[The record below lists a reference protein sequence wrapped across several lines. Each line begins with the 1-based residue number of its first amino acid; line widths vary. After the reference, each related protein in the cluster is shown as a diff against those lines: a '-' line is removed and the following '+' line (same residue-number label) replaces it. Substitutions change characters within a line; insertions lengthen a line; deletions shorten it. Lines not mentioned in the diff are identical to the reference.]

1 METYKAKIN
10 YLYNSGFTVETEN
23 YLLIFDYYK
32 DSTDNGY
39 KSISNGAVG
48 EEDLKTQKKVIVFSS
63 HSHFD
68 HFNPIIL
75 KWKQIRPDIHYILS
89 SDINIDKN
97 DRNNYINMLS
107 VYEDLHIDNLYVKAF
122 SSNDIGIS
130 FLVKVDNITIFH
142 SGDLNWWHWWDENE
156 EFNSKMEK
164 SFKSEIEK
172 IKSNSI
178 DIAFFPVDSRLKEY
192 YFIGGEYFIKKI
204 NPNLFIPMHFRE
216 DFNVTKKFKEK
227 IKAANTK
234 IVDISKRG
242 EQILY

>member
-1 METYKAKIN
+1 MENYKAKIN

-32 DSTDNGY
+32 DSTDSGD

-75 KWKQIRPDIHYILS
+75 KWKQIRPDINYILS

-97 DRNNYINMLS
+97 DRDNYINMLS

-216 DFNVTKKFKEK
+216 DFNITRKFKEK

>member
-1 METYKAKIN
+1 MENYKAKIN

-32 DSTDNGY
+32 DSTDSGD

-75 KWKQIRPDIHYILS
+75 KWKQIRPDINYILS

-216 DFNVTKKFKEK
+216 DFNITRKFKEK
-227 IKAANTK
+227 IKAVNTK

>member
-1 METYKAKIN
+1 M
-10 YLYNSGFTVETEN
+10 
-23 YLLIFDYYK
+23 
-32 DSTDNGY
+32 
-39 KSISNGAVG
+39 
-48 EEDLKTQKKVIVFSS
+48 
-63 HSHFD
+63 
-68 HFNPIIL
+68 
-75 KWKQIRPDIHYILS
+75 
-89 SDINIDKN
+89 
-97 DRNNYINMLS
+97 
-107 VYEDLHIDNLYVKAF
+107 
-122 SSNDIGIS
+122 
-130 FLVKVDNITIFH
+130 DNITIFH

>member
-1 METYKAKIN
+1 MENYKVKIN

-32 DSTDNGY
+32 DSTDKGD
-39 KSISNGAVG
+39 KCISNGAVG

-107 VYEDLHIDNLYVKAF
+107 VYEALHIDNLYVKAF

>member
-1 METYKAKIN
+1 MENYKAKIN

-32 DSTDNGY
+32 DSTDNGD
-39 KSISNGAVG
+39 KSISNGAIG

-97 DRNNYINMLS
+97 DRDNYINMLS

-234 IVDISKRG
+234 IVNISKRG